1 MSDMYCSVF
10 TDYISCLYLYTRRC
24 IGGGR
29 MTKKTLLKILEDV
42 DDDAIIYV
50 DVDDDI
56 AGYHSIL
63 HIKNAVTVGDDDVQN
78 EVTLF
83 CW

>member
-1 MSDMYCSVF
+1 
-10 TDYISCLYLYTRRC
+10 
-24 IGGGR
+24 

-50 DVDDDI
+50 DVDDD
-56 AGYHSIL
+56 AVGVHEVY
-63 HIKNAVTVGDDDVQN
+63 HIKNSYTVGGDDVEN